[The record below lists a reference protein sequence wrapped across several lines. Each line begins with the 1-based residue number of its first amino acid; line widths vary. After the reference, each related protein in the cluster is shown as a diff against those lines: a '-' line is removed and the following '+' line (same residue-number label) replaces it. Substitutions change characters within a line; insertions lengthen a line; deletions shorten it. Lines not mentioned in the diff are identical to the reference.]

1 MKIYVRSRLASLL
14 FFVILFF
21 TPLAASAQDLSLVN
35 LLVQQLGVTTPQAEG
50 GAGAIFSAAKEKLS
64 PSEFGQVSASVPNM
78 NQLLEA
84 APQPS
89 SGGLGGMLGGGGSS
103 FFGGASPNLG
113 GVNQNVG
120 GMANLASSFSQL
132 DLSPDMIGKFTQVV
146 QTYLKSSGGDTV
158 SNLLMAVLQ

>member
-1 MKIYVRSRLASLL
+1 MKLGVQRKLASLIVFL
-14 FFVILFF
+14 ILLS
-21 TPLAASAQDLSLVN
+21 TPLLASAQDMGLVN

-84 APQPS
+84 APQPA
-89 SGGLGGMLGGGGSS
+89 SGGLGGMLGGGASM
-103 FFGGASPNLG
+103 FGGST
-113 GVNQNVG
+113 QDVG

-132 DLSPDMIGKFTQVV
+132 GMGPDMIGKFTQVL
-146 QTYLKSSGGDTV
+146 QTYLQSSGGDTV
-158 SNLLMAVLQ
+158 SNLLMAALQ